1 MIVVL
6 ITFTLLAFAANSLL
20 CRMALGGQLIDP
32 VSFTTLRLVSG
43 ALALIPISR
52 LVAESKAP
60 QKMKGSWSSG
70 FALFAYAA
78 AFSLAYVSL
87 STGMGALILFGS
99 VQVTMIGAA
108 IRSGEK
114 LGVAQWVGLAVAM
127 GGLVF
132 LVLPGISAPDP
143 IGALLMCISGIA
155 WGVYSIRGKGVSTP
169 VVMTATNFARS
180 APMAII
186 VSAVAFSSVQLQPM
200 GVLLALTSGVV
211 TSGVGY
217 ILWYKTLRRLTTTQA
232 SVVQLMVPVLAA
244 FGGITF
250 LSEKVTVRLIAAST
264 LILGGVAL
272 AIMKRN

>member
-1 MIVVL
+1 
-6 ITFTLLAFAANSLL
+6 
-20 CRMALGGQLIDP
+20 
-32 VSFTTLRLVSG
+32 
-43 ALALIPISR
+43 
-52 LVAESKAP
+52 
-60 QKMKGSWSSG
+60 
-70 FALFAYAA
+70 
-78 AFSLAYVSL
+78 
-87 STGMGALILFGS
+87 
-99 VQVTMIGAA
+99 
-108 IRSGEK
+108 
-114 LGVAQWVGLAVAM
+114 
-127 GGLVF
+127 
-132 LVLPGISAPDP
+132 
-143 IGALLMCISGIA
+143 
-155 WGVYSIRGKGVSTP
+155 
-169 VVMTATNFARS
+169 
-180 APMAII
+180 MAII